1 MRILFR
7 TRSDRRNDQRNEHR
21 CEQSPRPRSSVNPT
35 SPWAPR
41 RSVSNATPPTA
52 NRTEDFLRRGA
63 ARCARFSSP
72 RSPRRS
78 VSGATPP
85 AKNPADHS
93 LSSGAECRRSSA
105 LDCVRFHLADQR
117 HSLAECRSITASLL
131 ACPERFARRVA
142 TLLTETGSQTELAVS
157 YTKQGTDLVLTGT
170 RTAHSHLQF
179 APQSDNRRLLA
190 ASHSPLATVIS
201 NRELLV
207 LGTPQLIE
215 NTRRPPV
222 LIENF
227 EPNSLPAFRAF
238 AAVVFLHAPANA
250 TRPAFPPIESPR
262 SCSDDQRAA

>member
-7 TRSDRRNDQRNEHR
+7 TRPDRRNGQRNEHR
-21 CEQSPRPRSSVNPT
+21 CEQSPQPRSSVNPT

-72 RSPRRS
+72 RRS

-93 LSSGAECRRSSA
+93 LSSGAGCRRFSA
-105 LDCVRFHLADQR
+105 LDRVRFHLADQR
-117 HSLAECRSITASLL
+117 HSLAKCRSTAASLL

-142 TLLTETGSQTELAVS
+142 TLLTETGSQPELAVS

-170 RTAHSHLQF
+170 GIAHSHSQF
-179 APQSDNRRLLA
+179 APQFHSRR
-190 ASHSPLATVIS
+190 PLATGHSSLTTVIVAAALS
-201 NRELLV
+201 PGRTK
-207 LGTPQLIE
+207 G
-215 NTRRPPV
+215 
-222 LIENF
+222 
-227 EPNSLPAFRAF
+227 SRA
-238 AAVVFLHAPANA
+238 
-250 TRPAFPPIESPR
+250 AFPPIESPR